1 MASNSVYSNANKLE
15 LNNNENSQGTMKLS
29 TDEEENL
36 EIHNDFL
43 RIFPEEMEQID
54 KLIKSKSN
62 SNKSE
67 QELLE
72 ETSELTPIIDT
83 SKEVDDNY
91 YRLVA
96 YSNGVYYKLGV
107 KDGTSTTGSGY
118 VSYKGRKAY
127 GQFYSAATNATIGHT
142 FTSIISYTNVKGGY
156 DIIDSASPYS
166 FYYCKNAYTHSKK
179 LKENSSGKAYAKF
192 YYDGR
197 TSYNTATG
205 AVYNKFAFTVYVGA
219 DTISVSANLR

>member
-1 MASNSVYSNANKLE
+1 MKKGILKKLSVLSIIGITLVSNSVYSNANKLE

-156 DIIDSASPYS
+156 DIID
-166 FYYCKNAYTHSKK
+166 
-179 LKENSSGKAYAKF
+179 
-192 YYDGR
+192 
-197 TSYNTATG
+197 
-205 AVYNKFAFTVYVGA
+205 
-219 DTISVSANLR
+219 